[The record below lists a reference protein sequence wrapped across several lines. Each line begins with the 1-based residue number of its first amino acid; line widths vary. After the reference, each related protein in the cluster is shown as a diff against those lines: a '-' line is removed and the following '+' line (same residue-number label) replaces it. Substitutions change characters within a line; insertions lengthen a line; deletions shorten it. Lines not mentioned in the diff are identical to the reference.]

1 MKLRI
6 EAAESLRQTE
16 QLAAIYKAMGEIHSQ
31 RGQVNQSIQYFQR
44 SFDLQTS
51 PEERGAIKAQMGS
64 VYASAGDAR
73 GLALIEEALQELN
86 PDTQADEVGL
96 AIATIGRYYHYRCLH
111 WKAIEYLERARII
124 AEPLDRAE
132 TLNQIYAYL
141 SGAYQH
147 LTRYAESMAWAWK
160 NIELGQRKSHPIS
173 EAIGY
178 EFLAEDSYALGDW
191 KAALQYAGKDREIG
205 KNIGAQDRVAW
216 ATYCQAQAKHGMGDL
231 ASAEKDAQTARSLSE
246 NIGDIRLVIMAGG
259 LFVQLLA
266 DLGKEEEAHNLG
278 RAGPPRRG
286 RSTAYPDPG
295 SCPAQH
301 GLRASS
307 KKSNRGGA

>member
-1 MKLRI
+1 MKLRM
-6 EAAESLRQTE
+6 RQLKASSETE
-16 QLAAIYKAMGEIHSQ
+16 QLAAIHKAIGEIHSA

-44 SFDLQTS
+44 SIDLQTS
-51 PEERGAIKAQMGS
+51 PEERGAIKARMGS

-86 PDTQADEVGL
+86 PDTQADEVAL
-96 AIATIGRYYHYRCLH
+96 AIATIGRYYHYRCFH

-124 AEPLDRAE
+124 AEPLDRAD

-246 NIGDIRLVIMAGG
+246 DIGDIRLVIMAGG

-286 RSTAYPDPG
+286 RSAAYPDPG

-307 KKSNRGGA
+307 KKSN